1 MDIQAY
7 LDEDDYTGQQ
17 EQLQILA
24 TKHNLS
30 IPKIR
35 ARLVNMGVYKNKPKQ
50 ANRILKSE
58 FVDTLANSLDDIT
71 DTDYEYLSRLTVTLL
86 KKIIKKVEENEDS
99 LHERSTLRVR
109 NS

>member
-7 LDEDDYTGQQ
+7 LDEEDYIGQQ

-24 TKHNLS
+24 TKYNLS

-58 FVDTLANSLDDIT
+58 FVDKLANSLDDIT

-86 KKIIKKVEENEDS
+86 KKIIKKVEENEDA

-109 NS
+109 NP